1 MKVFFDTVGC
11 RLNQAEIEEM
21 AGILRQAG
29 HEIVGRSEDADTVVI
44 NSCAVTAAA
53 SSDSRQKVRQA
64 YHHGIENI
72 ILTGCW
78 ATLYPQQAAA
88 LDGVSSVVDN
98 IDKMNIPAQLLN
110 IDDYMMELEP
120 ISRKPLP
127 GVHHR
132 TRAFI
137 KVQDGCDNFCTY
149 CVTRLA
155 RGKAYSIP
163 KEDIK
168 LHVDEAVAGGTKEI
182 VLTGVNLGSWG
193 KDFDDDERLS
203 NLLLYILEDTKIE
216 RIRLSSLEPW
226 DIDPAF
232 FDLWQNPRLCPHLH
246 LPLQSGSKNV
256 LQRMARKT
264 TPEEFRFLLDAARA
278 RIPNL
283 AVTTDVIVGFPGE
296 TESEFE
302 ESIQT
307 IKGMNFNGGHVFKYS
322 KRDGTAAAKYPS
334 QVSGKIAR
342 ERAQRIR
349 SLFDDQEQKFQ
360 EFQVGLTQKVLWE
373 SCREIKTGLWTLEGY
388 SENYNRVRASASE
401 NRWNKIDPVTIEGI
415 KDKIL
420 LGKIKN
426 LGSKTN

>member
-21 AGILRQAG
+21 AAKLRQAG

-88 LDGVSSVVDN
+88 LEGVSSVVDN
-98 IDKMNIPAQLLN
+98 FDKMNIPAQLLN
-110 IDDYMMELEP
+110 VDDYMMDLEP

-163 KEDIK
+163 KEEIK
-168 LHVDEAVAGGTKEI
+168 LHIDEAVSGGTKEI

-193 KDFDDDERLS
+193 RDLNENEHLS
-203 NLLLYILEDTKIE
+203 HLLLYIVENTEIE

-226 DIDPAF
+226 DIDPSF
-232 FDLWQNPRLCPHLH
+232 FDLWKNPRFCPHLH
-246 LPLQSGSKNV
+246 LPLQSGSRSV

-264 TPEEFRFLLDAARA
+264 TPEEFHLLLEGALA

-283 AVTTDVIVGFPGE
+283 AVTTDIIVGFPGE
-296 TESEFE
+296 TELEFE
-302 ESIQT
+302 ESFT
-307 IKGMNFNGGHVFKYS
+307 TLKGMNFSGGHVFKYS
-322 KRDGTAAAKYPS
+322 KRDGTPAAKYSS
-334 QVSGKIAR
+334 QVPGKVSR

-349 SLFDDQEQKFQ
+349 SLFDEQEHKFL
-360 EFQVGLTQKVLWE
+360 ELQVGLTQKVLWE
-373 SCREIKTGLWTLEGY
+373 ACREINTDQWTLEGY
-388 SENYNRVRASASE
+388 SENYNRVQVSASE
-401 NRWNKIDPVTIEGI
+401 NRWNKIDTVLINGI
-415 KDKIL
+415 KDKML
-420 LGKIKN
+420 QGKIIN
-426 LGSKTN
+426 SGS

>member
-1 MKVFFDTVGC
+1 M
-11 RLNQAEIEEM
+11 
-21 AGILRQAG
+21 
-29 HEIVGRSEDADTVVI
+29 
-44 NSCAVTAAA
+44 
-53 SSDSRQKVRQA
+53 
-64 YHHGIENI
+64 
-72 ILTGCW
+72 
-78 ATLYPQQAAA
+78 
-88 LDGVSSVVDN
+88 
-98 IDKMNIPAQLLN
+98 
-110 IDDYMMELEP
+110 
-120 ISRKPLP
+120 
-127 GVHHR
+127 
-132 TRAFI
+132 
-137 KVQDGCDNFCTY
+137 
-149 CVTRLA
+149 TRLA

-349 SLFDDQEQKFQ
+349 SLFDDQEQKFL

-373 SCREIKTGLWTLEGY
+373 ACREIKTGLWTLEGY
-388 SENYNRVRASASE
+388 SENYNRVQASASE

-420 LGKIKN
+420 LGKINN

>member
-21 AGILRQAG
+21 AGKLRQAG
-29 HEIVGRSEDADTVVI
+29 HEIVGRSEEADTVVI
-44 NSCAVTAAA
+44 NSCAVTTAA

-64 YHHGIENI
+64 YHQGVENI

-88 LDGVSSVVDN
+88 LEGVSSVVNN

-163 KEDIK
+163 KADIK
-168 LHVDEAVAGGTKEI
+168 LHIDEAVAGGTKEI

-203 NLLLYILEDTKIE
+203 SLLLYILEDTKIE

-232 FDLWQNPRLCPHLH
+232 FDLWQNLRLCPHLH

-264 TPEEFRFLLDAARA
+264 TPEEFRFLLDAARD

-307 IKGMNFNGGHVFKYS
+307 IRGMNFNGGHVFKYS
-322 KRDGTAAAKYPS
+322 KRDGTAAAKYPL

-360 EFQVGLTQKVLWE
+360 EFQVGQTQKVLWE
-373 SCREIKTGLWTLEGY
+373 ACREIKTGQWTLEGY
-388 SENYNRVRASASE
+388 SENYDRVQASASE

-426 LGSKTN
+426 FWE